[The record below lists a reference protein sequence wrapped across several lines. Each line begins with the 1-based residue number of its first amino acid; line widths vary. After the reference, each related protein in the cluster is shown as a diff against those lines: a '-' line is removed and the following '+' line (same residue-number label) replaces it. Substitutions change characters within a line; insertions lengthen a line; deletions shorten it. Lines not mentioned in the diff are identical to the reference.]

1 LRVGRPAVL
10 TPQPSMIAI
19 TKDDLARLVDHGMP
33 NPITEIVK
41 GVLLSVM
48 LVISLLVGFSFAGSS
63 NLSTTKAHGV
73 LKASGSFTFA
83 TFITYPTADAYVQEG
98 YPTTNY
104 GTDSKIIARSR
115 DYPGTGGYGQMRG
128 FFKFDISSIPAGAT
142 IVEAKLRLHCYYI
155 TNYIKNV
162 SDLEI
167 RRVTDSSWVEN
178 SIDWS
183 NQPAYGSVCSNIILL
198 NNDSW
203 AGNHPV
209 DNWYENDVTSFV
221 KDQFDNGV
229 TTISL
234 MIRCM
239 QEYYDNLYYRGSYY
253 DSREADLENRPTLIV
268 VVAVPATIGID
279 PNTLNLKSKGEWITC
294 YIELPLGYSVENI
307 NVSTVKLTVGN
318 KSLPAELWQT
328 GIGDYDNDGIPDL
341 MVKFNRSAVR
351 ALLSV
356 GNVEVTVT
364 GEVNGIRFEGRDNIR
379 VINPGK

>member
-1 LRVGRPAVL
+1 
-10 TPQPSMIAI
+10 
-19 TKDDLARLVDHGMP
+19 MP
-33 NPITEIVK
+33 NSRTEIVK

-48 LVISLLVGFSFAGSS
+48 LVTSLLVGFGFAGSS
-63 NLSTTKAHGV
+63 NLSAIKAHGV
-73 LKASGSFTFA
+73 LKASGSFTFN
-83 TFITYPTADAYVQEG
+83 TFIAYPVADAYVQEG

-104 GTDSKIIARSR
+104 GTDTKIIARSR

-167 RRVTDSSWVEN
+167 RQVTDSSWVEN
-178 SIDWS
+178 SIDWN

-198 NNDSW
+198 DNDSW

-229 TTISL
+229 TTLSL

-239 QEYYDNLYYRGSYY
+239 QEYYDNLSYRGSYFH
-253 DSREADLENRPTLIV
+253 SREVALENRPTLIV

-279 PNTLNLKSKGEWITC
+279 PNTLNLKSNGKWITC

-307 NVSTVKLTVGN
+307 NVSTVELAVGSN
-318 KSLPAELWQT
+318 NLSAELWPT

-341 MVKFNRSAVR
+341 MVKFNRSAVQ

-356 GNVEVTVT
+356 GKVEVTVT
-364 GEVNGIRFEGRDNIR
+364 GEVNEIPFEGWDNIR
-379 VINPGK
+379 VINPGR